1 MASGRKAINIHTK
14 VEEIKY
20 PVNGEYVE
28 DLKEILTELVGS
40 EATESLDD
48 HKDEELGDTD
58 DENCEYNE
66 IIE

>member
-1 MASGRKAINIHTK
+1 MASGRKALNIHTK

-20 PVNGEYVE
+20 LVNGEYVE

-40 EATESLDD
+40 EAAESLDD
-48 HKDEELGDTD
+48 DKDEELGDTD

>member
-1 MASGRKAINIHTK
+1 M
-14 VEEIKY
+14 
-20 PVNGEYVE
+20 VNGEYVE

-40 EATESLDD
+40 EAAESLDD
-48 HKDEELGDTD
+48 DKDEELGDTD